1 MKNCFFIKNKK
12 VRLKSNSSASPY
24 KIKENRTQKLK
35 IEKSK
40 NVLQK
45 GLKQEIEKH
54 IKDPVFMALVKKYA
68 KESEEFNKNKS
79 KIDNRDNSYKK
90 Q

>member
-1 MKNCFFIKNKK
+1 MI
-12 VRLKSNSSASPY
+12 
-24 KIKENRTQKLK
+24 K
-35 IEKSK
+35 IEIEKNK

-79 KIDNRDNSYKK
+79 KIDKEHDKIIKRVFQRKKYKRFSKDNVGNKRK
-90 Q
+90 NTK